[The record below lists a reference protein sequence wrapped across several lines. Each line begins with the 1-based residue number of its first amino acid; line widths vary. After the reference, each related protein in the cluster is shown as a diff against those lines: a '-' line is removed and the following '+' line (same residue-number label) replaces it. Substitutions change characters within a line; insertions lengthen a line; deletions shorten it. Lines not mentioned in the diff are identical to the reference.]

1 MKDERTVETERID
14 DLPVL
19 IEWLKQMKVDAI
31 LDDHTQAHGLWG
43 GISKGVLGM
52 TWIAHMMMTGDH
64 RQVRLNELLQRS
76 RRSLG
81 VLVGSEI
88 RASEFND
95 DRLGRLLTD
104 LGSGETAEVIERE
117 MSAHCLRYYR
127 LKTEQA
133 TVRIDT
139 TSVAVHGDDDGGG
152 VIAYG
157 YSKDHR
163 PDLKQFK
170 VLMATLDPL
179 GMPLLTQL
187 VAGNSSDDGC
197 YVPAYEEAIKTT
209 GTDIMVIGDSKMSAL
224 ATRAHLH
231 SGGSRYLTPLA
242 LVGNTK
248 ADLAQWV
255 DAAVTGTVAV
265 TRVKSASAATLGR
278 GYEVGRAQTYRDDDR
293 ARTVTWQERVL
304 VMQSKAYA
312 RSQEAGLRQRLTT
325 ARTALTALTAS
336 KGQGHRRYTTAAA
349 LHAACHSLLD
359 KHGVVGLLT
368 VTLAC
373 ERQPRLGHA
382 HRGRPRKHTAQPPPR
397 LSEEVRYTVSKVD
410 LDSQALAARIARLGW
425 RAYVTNAPAQEWS
438 LNEVVLAY
446 RGEWRIEHGFH
457 LLKGSPLSLAPVYLT
472 KTEHIRGLLCLL
484 SLAVR
489 ALTLIRYTVSQALH
503 QAGETLKGISPVY
516 PHVKTK
522 SPSAAMIL
530 GAFTSITLTVV
541 QQAAQSF
548 VHISPLTPLQRRLL
562 ALLHLP
568 ADLYQ
573 RIADILTTHPP
584 FLSEA

>member
-1 MKDERTVETERID
+1 MKEERTVETERID

-19 IEWLKQMKVDAI
+19 IEWLKQMKVDDI
-31 LDDHTQAHGLWG
+31 IDDHTQAHGLWG
-43 GISKGVLGM
+43 GISKGLLGL
-52 TWIAHMMMTGDH
+52 TWIAHMIMTGDH
-64 RQVRLNELLQRS
+64 RKVRLNEMLQRN

-81 VLVGSEI
+81 AMLGCEM

-95 DRLGRLLTD
+95 DRLGRLLKD
-104 LGSGETAEVIERE
+104 LGRGETAEDIERE

-127 LKTEQA
+127 LKTENA

-139 TSVAVHGDDDGGG
+139 TSVAVHGDDDGSG

-163 PDLKQFK
+163 PDLRQFK

-197 YVPAYEEAIKTT
+197 YVPAYEEAIKST
-209 GTDIMVIGDSKMSAL
+209 GKDIMVIGDSKMSAL

-231 SGGSRYLTPLA
+231 SSGSRYLTPLA
-242 LVGNTK
+242 MVGKTK
-248 ADLAQWV
+248 EDMAQWV
-255 DAAVTGTVAV
+255 DAAVAGTVALRCV
-265 TRVKSASAATLGR
+265 HSASAATIGR
-278 GYEVGRAQTYRDDDR
+278 GYEVVREQTYRNEDR
-293 ARTVTWQERVL
+293 ALTVTWQERVL
-304 VMQSKAYA
+304 VMQSEEYA
-312 RSQEAGLRQRLTT
+312 RAQEAGLRQRLTT
-325 ARTALTALTAS
+325 ARTSLAALTAG
-336 KGQGHRRYTTAAA
+336 KGKGHRRYQTAEA
-349 LHAACHSLLD
+349 LLAACHSILE
-359 KHGVVGLLT
+359 KQEVGGLLT
-368 VTLAC
+368 VTLEC
-373 ERQPRLGHA
+373 ERQTRTVNA
-382 HRGRPRKHTAQPPPR
+382 QRGRPRKHTPHPQQR
-397 LSEEVRYTVSKVD
+397 LIEEVSYQVSTLH

-425 RAYVTNAPAQEWS
+425 RAYVTNAPATEWS
-438 LNEVVLAY
+438 LNDVVLAY
-446 RGEWRIEHGFH
+446 RGEWRIEQGFH

-489 ALTLIRYTVSQALH
+489 ALTLIRYTVSQSLQHAD
-503 QAGETLKGISPVY
+503 ETLKGISPVY
-516 PHVKTK
+516 PHVKTN

-530 GAFTSITLTVV
+530 AAFASITLAFV
-541 QQAAQSF
+541 QHADQYF
-548 VHISPLTPLQRRLL
+548 VHVSPLNPLQRRLL

-573 RIADILTTHPP
+573 RITDILTRHPP
-584 FLSEA
+584 SFSEA

>member
-1 MKDERTVETERID
+1 MKNERTVETERLD

-31 LDDHTQAHGLWG
+31 IDEHTHAHRLWG
-43 GISKGVLGM
+43 GISKGFLGM
-52 TWIAHMMMTGDH
+52 TWIAHLIMTGDH
-64 RQVRLNELLQRS
+64 RKVRLNEMLQRS

-81 VLVGSEI
+81 VMLGCEI

-104 LGSGETAEVIERE
+104 LGRGETAEDIERE
-117 MSAHCLRYYR
+117 MSAHCIRYYR
-127 LKTEQA
+127 LKTAEA

-163 PDLKQFK
+163 PDLRQFK

-187 VAGNSSDDGC
+187 VAGNRSDDGC
-197 YVPAYEEAIKTT
+197 YVPAYEEAIKST
-209 GTDIMVIGDSKMSAL
+209 GKDIMVIGDSKMSAL

-242 LVGNTK
+242 MVGKTK
-248 ADLAQWV
+248 EDMAQWV
-255 DAAVTGTVAV
+255 DAAVAGTVALRCV
-265 TRVKSASAATLGR
+265 HSASADALGR
-278 GYEVGRAQTYRDDDR
+278 GYEVVREQRYRDEDR
-293 ARTVTWQERVL
+293 AVTVTWQERVL
-304 VMQSKAYA
+304 VMQSAEHA
-312 RSQEAGLRQRLTT
+312 RAQEAGLRQRLTT
-325 ARTALTALTAS
+325 ARTSLTVLTAC
-336 KGQGHRRYTTAAA
+336 KGKGHRRYHTAAA
-349 LHAACHSLLD
+349 LHAACHSILEQ
-359 KHGVVGLLT
+359 HAVGGLLT

-373 ERQPRLGHA
+373 ERQTRTVNA
-382 HRGRPRKHTAQPPPR
+382 HRGRPRKHTPPPPPR
-397 LSEEVRYTVSKVD
+397 LIEEVSYKVSTIH

-425 RAYVTNAPAQEWS
+425 RAYVTNAPATEWS

-489 ALTLIRYTVSQALH
+489 ALTLIRYTVSQSLH
-503 QAGETLKGISPVY
+503 HADETLTGISPAY
-516 PHVKTK
+516 PHVKTT
-522 SPSAAMIL
+522 SPSAPMIL
-530 GAFTSITLTVV
+530 AAFASITLAFV
-541 QQAAQSF
+541 QHADQSF
-548 VHISPLTPLQRRLL
+548 VHVSPLNHIQRRLL

-573 RIADILTTHPP
+573 RIADILSTHPP
-584 FLSEA
+584 FFSEA

>member
-31 LDDHTQAHGLWG
+31 IDDHTHAHGLWG

-52 TWIAHMMMTGDH
+52 TWIAHIIMTGDH
-64 RQVRLNELLQRS
+64 RKVRLNEMLQG
-76 RRSLG
+76 RRHSLG
-81 VLVGSEI
+81 VLLGGEM

-104 LGSGETAEVIERE
+104 LGSGETAEAIERE
-117 MSAHCLRYYR
+117 RSAHCVRYYR

-139 TSVAVHGDDDGGG
+139 TSVAVHGDDDGEG

-170 VLMATLDPL
+170 VLLATLDPL
-179 GMPLLTQL
+179 GLPLLTQL

-248 ADLAQWV
+248 ADLTQWV
-255 DAAVTGTVAV
+255 DAAVTGRVV
-265 TRVKSASAATLGR
+265 LTRVKSASAVPLGR
-278 GYEVGRAQTYRDDDR
+278 GYEVVREQTYRAEER
-293 ARTVTWQERVL
+293 ALTVTWQERVL

-325 ARTALTALTAS
+325 ARTSLTALTAG
-336 KGQGHRRYTTAAA
+336 KGKGHRRYTTAAA
-349 LHAACHSLLD
+349 LHAACHGILE

-368 VTLAC
+368 VTLEG
-373 ERQPRLGHA
+373 ERQTHMVHA
-382 HRGRPRKHTAQPPPR
+382 HCGRPSNPTPQPPPR
-397 LSEEVRYTVSKVD
+397 LMEEVRYHVSKIH

-425 RAYVTNAPAQEWS
+425 RAYVTNAPAQAWC
-438 LNEVVLAY
+438 LNDVVLAY

-503 QAGETLKGISPVY
+503 QAGEPLKGLSPVY
-516 PHVKTK
+516 PHVKTQ

-530 GAFTSITLTVV
+530 AAFASLTLTFV
-541 QQAAQSF
+541 QQADQYF
-548 VHISPLTPLQRRLL
+548 VHVSPLTHMQRRLL

-573 RIADILTTHPP
+573 RLADILTNHPP
-584 FLSEA
+584 FFSEA

>member
-1 MKDERTVETERID
+1 MKEERTVETERLD

-19 IEWLKQMKVDAI
+19 IEWLKQMKVDEVI
-31 LDDHTQAHGLWG
+31 DEHTQAHGLWG
-43 GISKGVLGM
+43 GISKGVLGL
-52 TWIAHMMMTGDH
+52 TWIAHLIMTGDH
-64 RQVRLNELLQRS
+64 RKVRLNEMLQRS

-81 VLVGSEI
+81 AMLGCEI

-95 DRLGRLLTD
+95 DRLGRLLTA
-104 LGSGETAEVIERE
+104 LGSGETAEAIERE

-127 LKTEQA
+127 LTTEQA

-139 TSVAVHGDDDGGG
+139 TSVAVHGDDDGSG

-163 PDLKQFK
+163 PDLMQFK

-187 VAGNSSDDGC
+187 MAGNCSDDGC
-197 YVPAYEEAIKTT
+197 YGPAYEEAIKTT

-231 SGGSRYLTPLA
+231 RSGSRYLMPLA
-242 LVGNTK
+242 LVGHTK
-248 ADLAQWV
+248 ADIAQWV
-255 DAAVTGTVAV
+255 EAAVTGTVAL
-265 TRVKSASAATLGR
+265 TRVKSASAETIGR
-278 GYEVGRAQTYRDDDR
+278 GYEVVRDQGYRDEDR
-293 ARTVTWQERVL
+293 ALTVTWQERVL

-312 RSQEAGLRQRLTT
+312 RAQEVGLRQRLTT
-325 ARTALTALTAS
+325 ARTALTALTAG
-336 KGQGHRRYTTAAA
+336 KGKGYRRYPTAEA
-349 LHAACHSLLD
+349 LHAACHSVLA
-359 KHGVVGLLT
+359 KFAVVGLLT
-368 VTLAC
+368 VTLGC
-373 ERQPRLGHA
+373 ERQTRTVHA
-382 HRGRPRKHTAQPPPR
+382 HRGRPRQHTPPPPQR
-397 LSEEVRYTVSKVD
+397 CIEEVRYTVSKIS
-410 LDSQALAARIARLGW
+410 LDSQALAARITRLGW
-425 RAYVTNAPAQEWS
+425 RAYGTNAPPKEWS
-438 LNEVVLAY
+438 LNDVVLAY
-446 RGEWRIEHGFH
+446 RGEWRIEQGFH

-472 KTEHIRGLLCLL
+472 KPEHIRGLLCLL

-489 ALTLIRYTVSQALH
+489 ALTLIRYTVSQSLQHAH
-503 QAGETLKGISPVY
+503 ETITGISPVY
-516 PHVKTK
+516 PHINTK
-522 SPSAAMIL
+522 SPSALMIL
-530 GAFTSITLTVV
+530 AAFASISLTFV

-548 VHISPLTPLQRRLL
+548 VHVSPLNAVQRRLL

-573 RIADILTTHPP
+573 RIVDILTTHPL

>member
-31 LDDHTQAHGLWG
+31 IDDHTHAHGLWG

-52 TWIAHMMMTGDH
+52 TWIAHMIMTGDH
-64 RQVRLNELLQRS
+64 RKVRLNEMLQG
-76 RRSLG
+76 RRHSLG
-81 VLVGSEI
+81 VLLGGEM

-104 LGSGETAEVIERE
+104 LGSGETAEAIERE
-117 MSAHCLRYYR
+117 MSAHCVRYYR

-139 TSVAVHGDDDGGG
+139 TSVAVHGDDDGEG

-179 GMPLLTQL
+179 GLPLLTQL

-248 ADLAQWV
+248 ADLTQWV
-255 DAAVTGTVAV
+255 DAAVTGRVV
-265 TRVKSASAATLGR
+265 LTRVKSASAVPLGR
-278 GYEVGRAQTYRDDDR
+278 GYEVVREQTYRAEER
-293 ARTVTWQERVL
+293 ALTVTWQERVL

-325 ARTALTALTAS
+325 ARTSLTALTAG
-336 KGQGHRRYTTAAA
+336 KGKGHRRYTTAAA
-349 LHAACHSLLD
+349 LHAACHSILE

-368 VTLAC
+368 VTLEG
-373 ERQPRLGHA
+373 ERQTHMVHA
-382 HRGRPRKHTAQPPPR
+382 HCGRPSNPTPQPPPR
-397 LSEEVRYTVSKVD
+397 LMEEVRYHVSKIH

-425 RAYVTNAPAQEWS
+425 RAYVTNAPAQAWR
-438 LNEVVLAY
+438 LNDVVLAY

-503 QAGETLKGISPVY
+503 QAGETLKGLSPVY
-516 PHVKTK
+516 PHVKTQ

-530 GAFTSITLTVV
+530 AAFASLTLTFV
-541 QQAAQSF
+541 QQADQYFVTAQLGEKS
-548 VHISPLTPLQRRLL
+548 TEQ
-562 ALLHLP
+562 
-568 ADLYQ
+568 
-573 RIADILTTHPP
+573 
-584 FLSEA
+584 

>member
-1 MKDERTVETERID
+1 MKDERTVETERLD

-31 LDDHTQAHGLWG
+31 IDDHTHAHRLWG
-43 GISKGVLGM
+43 GISKGALGM
-52 TWIAHMMMTGDH
+52 TWIAHMIMTGDH
-64 RQVRLNELLQRS
+64 RKVRLNELLQRN

-81 VLVGSEI
+81 VMLGSEV

-104 LGSGETAEVIERE
+104 LGREETAEAIERE
-117 MSAHCLRYYR
+117 MNAHCLRYYR
-127 LKTEQA
+127 LPTEQA
-133 TVRIDT
+133 TVRLDT
-139 TSVAVHGDDDGGG
+139 TSVAVHGDDDGSG

-163 PDLKQFK
+163 PDLRQFK

-209 GTDIMVIGDSKMSAL
+209 GKDIMVIGDSKMSAL

-231 SGGSRYLTPLA
+231 SGGSRYVTPLA
-242 LVGNTK
+242 MVGKTK
-248 ADLAQWV
+248 ADMAQWV
-255 DAAVTGTVAV
+255 DAAVAGTVAL
-265 TRVKSASAATLGR
+265 TRVHSASGDAIGR
-278 GYEVGRAQTYRDDDR
+278 GYEVVREQTYHDEDR
-293 ARTVTWQERVL
+293 AVLVTWQERVL
-304 VMQSKAYA
+304 VMQSEEYA
-312 RSQEAGLRQRLTT
+312 RSQEAGLRQRLAT
-325 ARTALTALTAS
+325 ARTALTALTARTG
-336 KGQGHRRYTTAAA
+336 KGHRRYQTAEA
-349 LHAACHSLLD
+349 LQAACHRILE
-359 KHGVVGLLT
+359 KHAVVGLLRA
-368 VTLAC
+368 TLEC
-373 ERQPRLGHA
+373 ERQIRTVNA
-382 HRGRPRKHTAQPPPR
+382 HRGRPRNHTPAPPPR
-397 LSEEVRYTVSKVD
+397 LIEEVSYKVSTLH
-410 LDSQALAARIARLGW
+410 LDSQALATRIARLGW
-425 RAYVTNAPAQEWS
+425 RAYATNAEAKEWS
-438 LNEVVLAY
+438 LKEVVLAY

-489 ALTLIRYTVSQALH
+489 ALTLIRYTVSQSLH
-503 QAGETLKGISPVY
+503 HANETIKGISPVY
-516 PHVKTK
+516 PHVKTT

-530 GAFTSITLTVV
+530 GAFASITLAFV
-541 QQAAQSF
+541 QHADHYF
-548 VHISPLTPLQRRLL
+548 VHVSPLNTMQRQLL

-573 RIADILTTHPP
+573 RIADILSTHPP

>member
-1 MKDERTVETERID
+1 MKDKRTVETERID

-19 IEWLKQMKVDAI
+19 IAWLKQMKVDTI
-31 LDDHTQAHGLWG
+31 IDDHTHAHGLWG
-43 GISKGVLGM
+43 GISKGLLGL
-52 TWIAHMMMTGDH
+52 TWIGHMIMTGDH
-64 RQVRLNELLQRS
+64 RKVRLNEMLQRN

-81 VLVGSEI
+81 AMLGCEI

-95 DRLGRLLTD
+95 DRLGRLLKA
-104 LGSGETAEVIERE
+104 LGSGETAEDIERE
-117 MSAHCLRYYR
+117 MSAQCLRYYR
-127 LKTEQA
+127 LPTKQA

-139 TSVAVHGDDDGGG
+139 TGVAVQGDDDGGG
-152 VIAYG
+152 VIADG
-157 YSKDHR
+157 YSKDQR

-209 GTDIMVIGDSKMSAL
+209 GTDLRVIGDSKMSAL

-231 SGGSRYLTPLA
+231 SGGARYLTPLA
-242 LVGNTK
+242 LVGHTQ
-248 ADLAQWV
+248 ADLTQWV
-255 DAAVTGTVAV
+255 DAAVTGTVAL
-265 TRVKSASAATLGR
+265 TRVKSASADILGR
-278 GYEVGRAQTYRDDDR
+278 GSEVVREQTYRAEDR

-304 VMQSKAYA
+304 LMQSTAYA

-325 ARTALTALTAS
+325 ARTALTALTAG
-336 KGQGHRRYTTAAA
+336 KGKGHRRYPTAAA
-349 LHAACHSLLD
+349 LHAVCHRILE

-373 ERQPRLGHA
+373 ERQTRMGHA
-382 HRGRPRKHTAQPPPR
+382 HCGRPSKHTPQPSQC
-397 LSEEVRYTVSKVD
+397 LSAEVRYQVSKIH

-425 RAYVTNAPAQEWS
+425 RAYVTNASAQDWS

-503 QAGETLKGISPVY
+503 QAGETLKGLSPVY

-530 GAFTSITLTVV
+530 AAFASISLTFV
-541 QQAAQSF
+541 QQADQYF
-548 VHISPLTPLQRRLL
+548 VPVSPLTHLQRRLL
-562 ALLHLP
+562 ALLNLP

-573 RIADILTTHPP
+573 RIVDILTNHPP

>member
-19 IEWLKQMKVDAI
+19 IAWLKQMKVDAI
-31 LDDHTQAHGLWG
+31 IDGHTQAHGLWG

-52 TWIAHMMMTGDH
+52 TWIAHMIMTGDH
-64 RQVRLNELLQRS
+64 RKVRLNEMLQRN

-81 VLVGSEI
+81 VMLGSEI

-95 DRLGRLLTD
+95 DRLGRLLKD
-104 LGSGETAEVIERE
+104 LGSGETAEDIERE

-127 LKTEQA
+127 LKTEHA

-187 VAGNSSDDGC
+187 RAGNSSDDGC

-209 GTDIMVIGDSKMSAL
+209 GTAIMVIGDSKMSAL

-242 LVGNTK
+242 LVGHTK

-255 DAAVTGTVAV
+255 DAAVTGTVAL
-265 TRVKSASAATLGR
+265 TRVKSASADILGR
-278 GYEVGRAQTYRDDDR
+278 GYEVVRDQTYRDADR
-293 ARTVTWQERVL
+293 ALTVTWQERVL

-312 RSQEAGLRQRLTT
+312 RSQAAGLRQRLTT
-325 ARTALTALTAS
+325 ARSALTALTAG
-336 KGQGHRRYTTAAA
+336 KGKGHRRYTAAAA
-349 LHAACHSLLD
+349 LHAACHSILE
-359 KHGVVGLLT
+359 KQGVVGLLT
-368 VTLAC
+368 VTLEC
-373 ERQPRLGHA
+373 ERQTRMEHA
-382 HRGRPRKHTAQPPPR
+382 QRGRPRKHPSPPHPR
-397 LSEEVRYTVSKVD
+397 LLEEVRYQVSKIH

-503 QAGETLKGISPVY
+503 QAGATLKGLSPTY
-516 PHVKTK
+516 PHVKTQ

-530 GAFTSITLTVV
+530 AAFASITLTVV
-541 QQAAQSF
+541 QQADQYF
-548 VHISPLTPLQRRLL
+548 VHVSPLTHLQRQLL

-568 ADLYQ
+568 TDLYQ
-573 RIADILTTHPP
+573 HLADILTNHPP

>member
-31 LDDHTQAHGLWG
+31 IDDHTHAHGLWG
-43 GISKGVLGM
+43 GLSKGVLGM
-52 TWIAHMMMTGDH
+52 TWIAHMIMTGDH
-64 RQVRLNELLQRS
+64 RKVRLNEMLQRR

-81 VLVGSEI
+81 VVLGGEM

-104 LGSGETAEVIERE
+104 LGRGETAEASERE
-117 MSAHCLRYYR
+117 MSTHCLRYYR
-127 LKTEQA
+127 LPTEQA

-139 TSVAVHGDDDGGG
+139 TSVAVQGDDDGGG

-157 YSKDHR
+157 YSQDHR

-179 GMPLLTQL
+179 GLPLLTQL
-187 VAGNSSDDGC
+187 VAGNSRDDGC

-209 GTDIMVIGDSKMSAL
+209 GTDIMVIGDSKRSAL

-248 ADLAQWV
+248 ADLTQWV
-255 DAAVTGTVAV
+255 DAAVAGTVAL
-265 TRVKSASAATLGR
+265 TRVHSASAASLGR
-278 GYEVGRAQTYRDDDR
+278 GYEVVREQTYRADDR

-304 VMQSKAYA
+304 VMHSEAYA
-312 RSQEAGLRQRLTT
+312 RAQETSLRARLTT
-325 ARTALTALTAS
+325 ARTSLTALTAG
-336 KGQGHRRYTTAAA
+336 KGQGHRRYATAEA
-349 LHAACHSLLD
+349 LHAACHSILEKQD
-359 KHGVVGLLT
+359 VVGLLT
-368 VTLAC
+368 VTLEC
-373 ERQPRLGHA
+373 ERQTRTLHA
-382 HRGRPRKHTAQPPPR
+382 QRGRPRLHPPQSQLR
-397 LSEEVRYTVSKVD
+397 LIEEVWYTVSKID
-410 LDSQALAARIARLGW
+410 LASQALATRIARLGW
-425 RAYVTNAPAQEWS
+425 RAYVTNAPATHWS
-438 LNEVVLAY
+438 LKDVVLAY

-503 QAGETLKGISPVY
+503 HAGETLKGISPVY

-530 GAFTSITLTVV
+530 AAFASITLTFV
-541 QQAAQSF
+541 QQADHYF
-548 VHISPLTPLQRRLL
+548 VHISPLTHMQRRLL
-562 ALLHLP
+562 AFLHLP

-573 RIADILTTHPP
+573 RIADILTNHPP

>member
-1 MKDERTVETERID
+1 MKDERTVETERLD

-19 IEWLKQMKVDAI
+19 IAWLKQMKVDTI
-31 LDDHTQAHGLWG
+31 INDHTHAHRLWR
-43 GISKGVLGM
+43 GISKGSLGM

-64 RQVRLNELLQRS
+64 RKVRLNEMLQRT

-81 VLVGSEI
+81 VMLGSEI

-95 DRLGRLLTD
+95 DRLGRLLKD
-104 LGSGETAEVIERE
+104 LGSGETAEEIERE
-117 MSAHCLRYYR
+117 MNAHCLRYYR
-127 LKTEQA
+127 LKTAQA

-179 GMPLLTQL
+179 GLPLLTQL
-187 VAGNSSDDGC
+187 MAGNSSDDGC

-242 LVGNTK
+242 LVGHTK

-255 DAAVTGTVAV
+255 EAAVTGTVAL
-265 TRVKSASAATLGR
+265 TRVKSASAETLGR
-278 GYEVGRAQTYRDDDR
+278 GYEVRRDQASCDADR

-304 VMQSKAYA
+304 IMQSKAEA
-312 RSQEAGLRQRLTT
+312 RAQETRLRAGLAT
-325 ARTALTALTAS
+325 ARTALTALTAR
-336 KGQGHRRYTTAAA
+336 KGQGHRRYPTAAA
-349 LHAACHSLLD
+349 LHAACHRILD
-359 KHGVVGLLT
+359 KHGVAGLLT
-368 VTLAC
+368 VTVAW
-373 ERQPRLGHA
+373 ERQTRQVHV
-382 HRGRPRKHTAQPPPR
+382 HRGRPSKHPAQPPQR
-397 LSEEVRYTVSKVD
+397 LIEEDRYHVSKIH
-410 LDSQALAARIARLGW
+410 LDSQALAARSARLGG
-425 RAYVTNAPAQEWS
+425 RAYGTNAPAQEWR
-438 LNEVVLAY
+438 LNDVVLAY
-446 RGEWRIEHGFH
+446 RGAWRIEHGFH

-503 QAGETLKGISPVY
+503 QTGESLKGLSPVY

-530 GAFTSITLTVV
+530 AAFASLTLTVV
-541 QQAAQSF
+541 HQADHSF
-548 VHISPLTPLQRRLL
+548 VHVSPLTPLQHRLL

-568 ADLYQ
+568 VDLYQ
-573 RIADILTTHPP
+573 RIADILSTHHP